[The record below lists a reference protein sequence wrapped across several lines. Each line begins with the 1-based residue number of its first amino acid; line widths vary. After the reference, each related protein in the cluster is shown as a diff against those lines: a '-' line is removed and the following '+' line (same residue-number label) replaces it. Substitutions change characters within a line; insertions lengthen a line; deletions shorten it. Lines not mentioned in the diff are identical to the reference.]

1 MISLASE
8 LTDRKGQ
15 HARGWLFYDAE
26 CDFCT
31 RIARFL
37 SRPMRRRRL
46 GIAPLQDPRVGALLG
61 LSVEELLHAVR
72 FLAPDGSLHSGADAF
87 LALAREMWWTRPLI
101 WMCKIPGARA
111 VIHAGYRYVARN
123 RRCQAEQCEANQAAA
138 RT

>member
-1 MISLASE
+1 MISLASD

-26 CDFCT
+26 CGFCT

-37 SRPMRRRRL
+37 AKPMRRRRL

-72 FLAPDGSLHSGADAF
+72 FLAPDGSPHSGADAF
-87 LALAREMWWTRPLI
+87 LTLAHEIWWARPLI
-101 WMCKIPGARA
+101 WMSRIPGASAAMHTAYGWIARHRKCNAEFEGQGA
-111 VIHAGYRYVARN
+111 VS
-123 RRCQAEQCEANQAAA
+123 
-138 RT
+138 